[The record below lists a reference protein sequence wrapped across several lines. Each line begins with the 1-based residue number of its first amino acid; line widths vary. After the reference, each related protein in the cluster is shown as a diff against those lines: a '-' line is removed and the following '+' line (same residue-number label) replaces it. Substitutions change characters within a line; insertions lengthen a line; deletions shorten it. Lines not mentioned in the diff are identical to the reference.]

1 MLTDFSGL
9 FIHPYIEKQAV
20 SDLLACNEESRAYG
34 LVLSETEAA
43 ELTETRSHIL
53 KDNGRI
59 ELSGGVM
66 VKLVKAFTPSP
77 YLQQSQYLETLQ
89 ELLDIFYTYKNE
101 TRDQIGD
108 DDLIAIMKSRF
119 NGCCSGSLELLRY
132 REMEALSDRIRFG
145 LPVYINGTR
154 EDEDQ
159 GESEDLY
166 E

>member
-1 MLTDFSGL
+1 MLTDISGF
-9 FIHPYIEKQAV
+9 FIHPYIEQQAV
-20 SDLLACNEESRAYG
+20 SDLLACNEESKAYG
-34 LVLSETEAA
+34 LVLSEAEAA
-43 ELTETRSHIL
+43 ELTETRSRIL

-66 VKLVKAFTPSP
+66 VKLVKAFASSP

-89 ELLDIFYTYKNE
+89 ELLDIFYSYKNE

-108 DDLIAIMKSRF
+108 DDLIDIMKNRY

-145 LPVYINGTR
+145 LPVYLNGAR
-154 EDEDQ
+154 EDEDEE
-159 GESEDLY
+159 ESEDLY